1 MAMKTLSITLVGL
14 LVLSIADAAEKSPPR
29 GPVNPAIDM
38 PGFLQVAQEAAKHRE
53 SRRLTEAEF
62 IKMSKEPGTIV
73 LDCRSVEKY
82 NLMHIQ
88 GAMNISF
95 PDITIESLKRKLPDL
110 NARILIYC
118 NNNFKNAEEA
128 MPTKRAAASLN
139 ISTYISLYTYG
150 YRNVYELGPQ
160 VDPKDSKLTFVGAKA
175 VSN

>member
-1 MAMKTLSITLVGL
+1 MKTL
-14 LVLSIADAAEKSPPR
+14 VLTIGGVLALSLANAAEKSPPR
-29 GPVNPAIDM
+29 GPTNPAIDM
-38 PGFLQVAQEAAKHRE
+38 PGYLVVAQEAAKHRE

-62 IKMSKEPGTIV
+62 IRMSKEPEVIV

-95 PDITIESLKRKLPDL
+95 PDITIESLKRKLPDP

-128 MPTKRAAASLN
+128 MPSKAPMASLN
-139 ISTYISLYTYG
+139 ISTYIALYSYG
-150 YRNVYELGPQ
+150 YRNVFELGPQ
-160 VDPKDSKLTFVGAKA
+160 VDPKDSKLRLVGTI
-175 VSN
+175 NR